1 MDLVIK
7 VDKKK
12 EINRVL
18 AIIQL
23 GLLTALEN
31 NSISIEESEG
41 YLFNPYTIR
50 KMQEINVDSELI
62 DIVHLGSEL
71 EDIKSLIPE
80 KIKESIIDLKSKCID
95 MLNELDEAD
104 IPTSKLIG

>member
-1 MDLVIK
+1 MKLVIK

-12 EINRVL
+12 EVNRVL

-31 NSISIEESEG
+31 NSISIEEAEG
-41 YLFNPYTIR
+41 YIFNPYTIK
-50 KMQEINVDSELI
+50 KMEEINVNNKVI
-62 DIVHLGSEL
+62 DIVHLGTEL

-80 KIKESIIDLKSKCID
+80 KIEESIIDLKRKCIA
-95 MLNELDEAD
+95 MFNELDKAD
-104 IPTSKLIG
+104 IPTSKLI